1 MPEGFST
8 LRNRTSRPH
17 VILNWFQDLLIIT
30 NKEIL
35 NSHNSREP
43 QRLMFQNDMRKIPL
57 PFPPLKKG
65 AKPLLHFL
73 SCPPPHPNPLP

>member
-17 VILNWFQDLLIIT
+17 VILNWFQDLTADIR
-30 NKEIL
+30 KGIL
-35 NSHNSREP
+35 NSHNFREP

-57 PFPPLKKG
+57 LFPL
-65 AKPLLHFL
+65 
-73 SCPPPHPNPLP
+73 